1 MRHEAP
7 KHDSTKTN
15 PDNQPPKKHHLDRMK
30 IEIRIKLLLLTA
42 LLTCAVGCSMDKLDD
57 GPSPPPPS
65 PPEEDETR
73 RLEILLDGKVGW
85 IDAQGDTIPVS
96 NLKVT
101 MIDAEG
107 TRTDSVRTNNFGRFL
122 IQHNE
127 VQVGY
132 YWEKHIYVEFS
143 DASAET
149 DNGETQYKKRRILKQ
164 INSAPNNKAV
174 LTMDDVVVEKLNK

>member
-1 MRHEAP
+1 
-7 KHDSTKTN
+7 
-15 PDNQPPKKHHLDRMK
+15 MK

-42 LLTCAVGCSMDKLDD
+42 LLTCAVGCSMDKRYD
-57 GPSPPPPS
+57 GPNTPPPP
-65 PPEEDETR
+65 PPEEDDTR

-85 IDAQGDTIPVS
+85 IDTQGDTIPIS

-122 IQHNE
+122 IQHTN
-127 VQVGY
+127 VPVGY
-132 YWEKHIYVEFS
+132 YWEKHIYVEVS
-143 DASAET
+143 DAATET
-149 DNGETQYKKRRILKQ
+149 DGRDIQYKTRRILKQ

-174 LTMDDVVVEKLNK
+174 LTMDDIVVEKLNK